1 MDKDRQV
8 NNSVELF
15 EYDLQDDGRNSSK
28 GNQLKW
34 KNNDIWYKA
43 DYLGYE
49 GLAEYVVSNLLIKST
64 LRPDEYVIYEPINI
78 KYKSIAYT
86 GCKSKD
92 FTNGF
97 QITTLERLFKNQFGD
112 GLNKGIYSIADHKNR
127 LEFIVAQV
135 ERVTGIKDFGIYMNK
150 LLTIDA
156 LFLNEDRHTHN
167 ISVMIRDGRYS
178 LCPIYDN
185 GASLLSD
192 IKMDYPLN
200 TDIYDEIKNVK
211 PKTFSDSFDEQLELS
226 ETLYGNNLYFNFT
239 DKDIDN
245 ILFKADIYSDD
256 IKKRVKDIIIEQK
269 RKYSYLFK
277 K

>member
-1 MDKDRQV
+1 M
-8 NNSVELF
+8 ELF

-34 KNNDIWYKA
+34 KNNGIWYKA

-64 LRPDEYVIYEPINI
+64 LRPDEYVIYEPIKI

-92 FTNGF
+92 FTNCR

-127 LEFIVAQV
+127 LEFIVDQV

>member
-1 MDKDRQV
+1 M
-8 NNSVELF
+8 
-15 EYDLQDDGRNSSK
+15 
-28 GNQLKW
+28 
-34 KNNDIWYKA
+34 
-43 DYLGYE
+43 
-49 GLAEYVVSNLLIKST
+49 
-64 LRPDEYVIYEPINI
+64 
-78 KYKSIAYT
+78 
-86 GCKSKD
+86 
-92 FTNGF
+92 
-97 QITTLERLFKNQFGD
+97 
-112 GLNKGIYSIADHKNR
+112 
-127 LEFIVAQV
+127 
-135 ERVTGIKDFGIYMNK
+135 
-150 LLTIDA
+150 
-156 LFLNEDRHTHN
+156 
-167 ISVMIRDGRYS
+167 
-178 LCPIYDN
+178 CPIYDN

-245 ILFKADIYSDD
+245 ILIKADIYSDD